1 LAIEELSPAEVSG
14 GTEELRALLVGYA
27 SVLETIDDAPPALW
41 ASLERPRI
49 LRWLRFP
56 APRALVSTLVVRHV
70 SRCISALKRGGA
82 RRAALADDAPG
93 PLRDLKMLE
102 QFEQSLPRGV
112 RMAVIT
118 PLALLGI
125 LFGAFILAKVVINA
139 GYSKLLADLTTAA
152 LTLDRGAAL
161 VAFEKDRID
170 AVVYV
175 GTTATIVWSV
185 TVLIVPLLPAF
196 SVKRRLLRPL
206 AGLEA
211 RGLAALG
218 SQRVQDLELDLVAQL
233 LLITPVALF
242 AAGLLWFGA
251 FGYPSDVGGGAQPLP
266 TTLMAA
272 VIVCLAALAGVEV
285 RGRYAERR
293 TDATRRHAR
302 ITRIALWLVYGLAG
316 IVFVVVV
323 TLIR

>member
-1 LAIEELSPAEVSG
+1 MVPASARVMRLTEQLAIEDLSPAEVSS
-14 GTEELRALLVGYA
+14 GTEELRTLLVGYA

-102 QFEQSLPRGV
+102 QFEQSLPTGV

-125 LFGAFILAKVVINA
+125 LFGAFILAKVVINSNYP
-139 GYSKLLADLTTAA
+139 YSKLLADLTTAA
-152 LTLDRGAAL
+152 FTLDRGAAL
-161 VAFEKDRID
+161 VAFEKDGVD
-170 AVVYV
+170 AVAYV
-175 GTTATIVWSV
+175 GMTAIIVWSV
-185 TVLIVPLLPAF
+185 TLVIVPLLPAF

-211 RGLAALG
+211 RGLAPLG
-218 SQRVQDLELDLVAQL
+218 S
-233 LLITPVALF
+233 
-242 AAGLLWFGA
+242 
-251 FGYPSDVGGGAQPLP
+251 P
-266 TTLMAA
+266 T
-272 VIVCLAALAGVEV
+272 
-285 RGRYAERR
+285 
-293 TDATRRHAR
+293 
-302 ITRIALWLVYGLAG
+302 
-316 IVFVVVV
+316 
-323 TLIR
+323 